1 MMKQFL
7 PEDPGRLWLLRIR
20 FDRFLFLMLFAI
32 MMDRYTLNP
41 VHEVLGVA
49 AILAFGLHAWANR
62 NWYSGIL
69 RQVLGK
75 SKVRRKKPGI
85 GRWCVIALN
94 LLLTLLFIASIVSG
108 IMASQSLFAWATPD
122 EWRMDLDYRTAH
134 VALSVWAWFLAAIHL
149 GLNWEVVFPGIAG
162 KRGLRLAMGA
172 LGVLAVL
179 LAPLAFMRR
188 EVDLMLEFQSAYI
201 PVELEELPG
210 LMPLD
215 CLLLFVGTAASAAF
229 LRTGFGFFREALKG
243 RP

>member
-49 AILAFGLHAWANR
+49 AILAFGLHAWVNR
-62 NWYSGIL
+62 NWYSGVI
-69 RQVLGK
+69 RQVLGQ
-75 SKVRRKKPGI
+75 SKVRRKKPCI
-85 GRWCVIALN
+85 GRWCVIVPN
-94 LLLTLLFIASIVSG
+94 LLLTLLFAASIVSG
-108 IMASQSLFAWATPD
+108 IRASQSLFAWATPD

-134 VALSVWAWFLAAIHL
+134 VARSVWAWFLAAIHL
-149 GLNWEVVFPGIAG
+149 GLNWEAVFPGIAG
-162 KRGLRLAMGA
+162 TRGLKLAMGA
-172 LGVLAVL
+172 LGGLAIL
-179 LAPLAFMRR
+179 LSPGAFLKR
-188 EVDLMLEFQSAYI
+188 EVDLMLEFQSACI

-215 CLLLFVGTAASAAF
+215 CDLLFVGTAASAAF
-229 LRTGFGFFREALKG
+229 LRSGFGFLRTALKDWS
-243 RP
+243 

>member
-49 AILAFGLHAWANR
+49 AILAFGLHAWVNR
-62 NWYSGIL
+62 NWYSGVI
-69 RQVLGK
+69 RQVLGQ
-75 SKVRRKKPGI
+75 SKVRRKKPCI
-85 GRWCVIALN
+85 GRWCVIVLN
-94 LLLTLLFIASIVSG
+94 LLLTLLFAASIVSG
-108 IMASQSLFAWATPD
+108 IRASQALFAWATPD

-134 VALSVWAWFLAAIHL
+134 VARSVWAWFLAAIHL
-149 GLNWEVVFPGIAG
+149 GLNWEAVFPGIAG
-162 KRGLRLAMGA
+162 TRGLKLAMGA
-172 LGVLAVL
+172 LGGLAIL
-179 LAPLAFMRR
+179 LSPGAFLKR
-188 EVDLMLEFQSAYI
+188 EVDLMLEFQSACI

-215 CLLLFVGTAASAAF
+215 CVLLFVGTAASVAF
-229 LRTGFGFFREALKG
+229 LRSGFGFLRTALKDWS
-243 RP
+243 

>member
-1 MMKQFL
+1 MMKPFL

-20 FDRFLFLMLFAI
+20 FDRFLFLMLFVI

-49 AILAFGLHAWANR
+49 AILAFGLHAWVNR

-85 GRWCVIALN
+85 GRWCVIFLN
-94 LLLTLLFIASIVSG
+94 SLLTLFFAASIVSG

-149 GLNWEVVFPGIAG
+149 GLNWEAVCPVLAG
-162 KRGLRLAMGA
+162 KRGLKLAMGA
-172 LGVLAVL
+172 LGVLAIL
-179 LAPLAFMRR
+179 LSAGAFMRR
-188 EVDLMLEFQSAYI
+188 EVDLLLEFQSAYM
-201 PVELEELPG
+201 PVELEEMPG
-210 LMPLD
+210 LMPID
-215 CLLLFVGTAASAAF
+215 CLILFVGTAQCAAF
-229 LRTGFGFFREALKG
+229 LRLGFGFCREAFK
-243 RP
+243 RRS

>member
-49 AILAFGLHAWANR
+49 AILAFGLHAWVNR
-62 NWYSGIL
+62 NWYSGVI
-69 RQVLGK
+69 RQVLGQ
-75 SKVRRKKPGI
+75 SKVRRKKPCI
-85 GRWCVIALN
+85 GRWCVIVPN
-94 LLLTLLFIASIVSG
+94 LLLTLLFAASIVSG
-108 IMASQSLFAWATPD
+108 IRASQSLFAWATPD

-134 VALSVWAWFLAAIHL
+134 VARSVWAWFLAAIHL
-149 GLNWEVVFPGIAG
+149 GLNWEAVFPGIAG
-162 KRGLRLAMGA
+162 TRGLKLAMGA
-172 LGVLAVL
+172 LGGLAIL
-179 LAPLAFMRR
+179 LSPGAFLKR
-188 EVDLMLEFQSAYI
+188 EVDLMLEFQSACI

-215 CLLLFVGTAASAAF
+215 CVLLFVGTAASAAF
-229 LRTGFGFFREALKG
+229 LRSGFGFLRTALKDWS
-243 RP
+243 

>member
-49 AILAFGLHAWANR
+49 AILAFGLHAWVNR
-62 NWYSGIL
+62 NWYSGVI
-69 RQVLGK
+69 RQVLGQ
-75 SKVRRKKPGI
+75 SKVRRKKPCI
-85 GRWCVIALN
+85 GRWCVIVLN
-94 LLLTLLFIASIVSG
+94 LLLTLLFAASIVSG
-108 IMASQSLFAWATPD
+108 IRASQALFAWATPD

-134 VALSVWAWFLAAIHL
+134 VARSVWAWFLAAIHL
-149 GLNWEVVFPGIAG
+149 GLNWEAVFPGIAG
-162 KRGLRLAMGA
+162 TRGLKLAMGA
-172 LGVLAVL
+172 LGGLAIL
-179 LAPLAFMRR
+179 LSPGAFLKR
-188 EVDLMLEFQSAYI
+188 EVDLMLEFQSACI

-215 CLLLFVGTAASAAF
+215 CVLLFVGTAASAAF
-229 LRTGFGFFREALKG
+229 LRSGFGFLRTALKDWS
-243 RP
+243 

>member
-49 AILAFGLHAWANR
+49 AILAFGLHAWVNR
-62 NWYSGIL
+62 NWYSGVI
-69 RQVLGK
+69 RQVLGQ
-75 SKVRRKKPGI
+75 SKVRRKKPCI
-85 GRWCVIALN
+85 GRWCVIVPN
-94 LLLTLLFIASIVSG
+94 LLLTLLFAASIVSG
-108 IMASQSLFAWATPD
+108 IRASQSLFAWATPD

-134 VALSVWAWFLAAIHL
+134 VARSVWAWFLAAIHL
-149 GLNWEVVFPGIAG
+149 GLNWEAVFPGIAG
-162 KRGLRLAMGA
+162 TRGLKLAMGA
-172 LGVLAVL
+172 LGGLDIL
-179 LAPLAFMRR
+179 LSPGAFLKR
-188 EVDLMLEFQSAYI
+188 EVDLMLEFQSACI

-215 CLLLFVGTAASAAF
+215 CVLLFVGTAASAAF
-229 LRTGFGFFREALKG
+229 LRSGFGFLRTALKDWS
-243 RP
+243 